1 MCIIMSKFVIKSMTH
16 GTQYQVETVSRHC
29 GRTLDHM
36 RSWICVSLSGVVT
49 GSCRLR
55 HFSEK
60 RIPWS
65 AHVPILAEVEHGTQD
80 KVEGRHV
87 VTMTSTVSVLRL
99 LVKPA
104 ARVLGSDWIDARLC
118 QSTAKPGQHQL
129 RVSGLIVNEDY
140 NRRGGHVLEGVLL
153 VLDAREE
160 LEHPWMSEGS
170 GGGSLSLLPHHH
182 TLLLGGVQ
190 PQGDVRAGES
200 VVRVQPDHGA
210 HISEDGLDDK
220 RSVCAQM
227 KGVHMG
233 RPR

>member
-99 LVKPA
+99 LVKPE
-104 ARVLGSDWIDARLC
+104 SD
-118 QSTAKPGQHQL
+118 
-129 RVSGLIVNEDY
+129 
-140 NRRGGHVLEGVLL
+140 
-153 VLDAREE
+153 
-160 LEHPWMSEGS
+160 
-170 GGGSLSLLPHHH
+170 
-182 TLLLGGVQ
+182 
-190 PQGDVRAGES
+190 
-200 VVRVQPDHGA
+200 
-210 HISEDGLDDK
+210 
-220 RSVCAQM
+220 
-227 KGVHMG
+227 
-233 RPR
+233 